1 MPKRLL
7 FLGLLFALLGLIGAC
22 QVGPTDKSSDSTKT
36 ITVYRP
42 ST

>member
-22 QVGPTDKSSDSTKT
+22 QAAPTDQSSVSAKT